1 MILHLNPLYNLW
13 FFSAKTKQKYKG
25 NKDLLLS
32 LEVIEETSTSVG
44 LSSEHIEALVD
55 VAASGIQGESV
66 KTDLFAW

>member
-1 MILHLNPLYNLW
+1 
-13 FFSAKTKQKYKG
+13 
-25 NKDLLLS
+25 
-32 LEVIEETSTSVG
+32 VIEETSTSVG